1 MPFSVLM
8 SVYKKEQPA
17 YLDAALKSVF
27 SQTLP
32 PDEVLLIKDGPL
44 TEELERVI
52 AEYGRQYAALRTYRF
67 AENVQLGRALAKGVE
82 LCSNELVARMDTDD
96 IAVSDRFEKQ
106 YRYMQEHSEIAAC
119 GGWLEEFNDAGTYS
133 KVKRMPESGAEL
145 MKYARYR
152 NPLNHMTVMFRRSE
166 VLSAGNYEHFPLLE
180 DYYLW
185 SRMLAAG
192 GTFYNFPCVLVRMRT
207 NDGVYGRRGG
217 ADYFRQYR
225 RLRKKQRELGLLKPR
240 EYVTALALTAGM
252 TLQPAWIRKIMY
264 RRVLRKQSEQNFL
277 L

>member
-1 MPFSVLM
+1 MAFSVLM
-8 SVYKKEQPA
+8 SVYKKEQPE
-17 YLDAALKSVF
+17 YLDEALKSVF
-27 SQTLP
+27 SQTLL
-32 PDEVLLIKDGPL
+32 PDEVLLIEDGPL

-96 IAVSDRFEKQ
+96 IAMPDRFEKQ
-106 YRYMQEHSEIAAC
+106 YRYMQEHTQIAAC

-133 KVKRMPESGAEL
+133 KVKRMPESGAEIR
-145 MKYARYR
+145 KYARYR
-152 NPLNHMTVMFRRSE
+152 NPLNHMTVMFRRSS
-166 VLSAGNYEHFPLLE
+166 VFAAGNYEHFPLLE
-180 DYYLW
+180 DYHLW

-192 GTFYNFPCVLVRMRT
+192 GVFYNLPCVLVRMRT

-225 RLRKKQRELGLLKPR
+225 ELRRKQRELGLLKR
-240 EYVTALALTAGM
+240 WEYVTALALTAGM
-252 TLQPAWIRKIMY
+252 TLQPAWIRKMMY
-264 RRVLRKQSEQNFL
+264 RRVLRK
-277 L
+277 